1 MALFKQ
7 GRVAFEEGHI
17 QEAETL
23 FSDSACAWCRTIKPT
38 MLMLDRCRELM
49 DKASGGPEFVQKLTL
64 KERLSSED
72 RK

>member
-17 QEAETL
+17 QEAETQPSSRPGL
-23 FSDSACAWCRTIKPT
+23 RMVPHDKPT

-49 DKASGGPEFVQKLTL
+49 DKASGGPEFVQKLTA
-64 KERLSSED
+64 
-72 RK
+72 